1 MRPKSSVPTLRE
13 IALSVI
19 DNAAAALQKAD
30 PKMSLPQALAK
41 AVRTDDEARSAWRV
55 FQNPAAALPLAEALA
70 ALSAGQAPAPVSMRS
85 QIIQK
90 RAQVSKEGAGGGS
103 GARGGRV
110 EDPKTPGSAVSPADS
125 LPNPSDSI
133 YAQIR
138 ADAIAANPTLSAQQA
153 VSAYLT
159 TSQGQAAHAR
169 FAAAR
174 QQEGQ

>member
-90 RAQVSKEGAGGGS
+90 RAQLTKEGGAGGS
-103 GARGGRV
+103 GARGSRV
-110 EDPKTPGSAVSPADS
+110 ESPVLTGRKSPADS
-125 LPNPSDSI
+125 LPNLSDSI
-133 YAQIR
+133 YAGIR
-138 ADAIAANPTLSAQQA
+138 SDAVAANPTLTPEKA
-153 VSAYLT
+153 VATFLT
-159 TSQGQAAHAR
+159 TSVGEAAHAR
-169 FAAAR
+169 WAAAR
-174 QQEGQ
+174 LLEAQ

>member
-41 AVRTDDEARSAWRV
+41 AVRTGDEARSAWRV

-70 ALSAGQAPAPVSMRS
+70 ALSAGQTPAPVSMRS

-90 RAQVSKEGAGGGS
+90 RAQISKEGSGS
-103 GARGGRV
+103 GPRGGRV
-110 EDPKTPGSAVSPADS
+110 EDPVTSGRRAPADS
-125 LPNPSDSI
+125 LPNPADVILAEIHRQALENAPAGTTQEAATAAFLQTSVGNDLH
-133 YAQIR
+133 AQW
-138 ADAIAANPTLSAQQA
+138 N
-153 VSAYLT
+153 
-159 TSQGQAAHAR
+159 
-169 FAAAR
+169 AAR
-174 QQEGQ
+174 VQAG